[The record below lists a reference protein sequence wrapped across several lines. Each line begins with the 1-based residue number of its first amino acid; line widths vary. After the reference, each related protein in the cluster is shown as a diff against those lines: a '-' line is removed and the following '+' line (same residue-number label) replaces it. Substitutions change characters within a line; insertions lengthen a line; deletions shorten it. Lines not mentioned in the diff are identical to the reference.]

1 MGRNLK
7 DYWELEGDIR
17 KFKTLEAAKEVC
29 YEDFERFGCSDLE
42 GREVWH
48 FKDDKL
54 IKVLKVHLINENND
68 LEFIDGISE
77 WYPNL

>member
-29 YEDFERFGCSDLE
+29 YEDFETGLEYSYLE
-42 GREVWH
+42 GREIWH
-48 FKDDKL
+48 FKDDEL
-54 IKVLKVHLINENND
+54 IEVLKVHLNENND
-68 LEFIDGISE
+68 FEFINGI
-77 WYPNL
+77 NV